1 MTEACVVLLSLRWP
15 GDDEDPRIERGGGTM
30 AYPVQVRNLKRQ
42 LEQRFRPLID
52 MSDWSGRPDEE
63 SAFLSRAVAALAVK
77 METACSDEDAARG
90 VIDCETDR
98 GIDAVTVQPQGERQ
112 HVALIQAKW
121 NDKGEAGFGEADVS
135 AVIRGLDYLLE
146 LEFHRF
152 GSKID
157 RHAAAID
164 CALNSPSPKVTL
176 ILALVTG
183 TDLHP
188 NTRALLEEEIGKHN
202 LDDDLVDFKILNLRD
217 LHREILGEHGERK
230 VDLDVQM
237 QGTGKVTDPFLA
249 YYGTVSAEEI
259 AEWYGVHGR
268 HLTARNIRDALDVSD
283 VNEKIRTTLVK
294 EPEYFWYLS
303 NGITLICD
311 RIRKHG
317 KGAPASGVS
326 SGFRLEGASVINGA
340 QTVSAVYR
348 AVRQKPGKA
357 ASGRVLVRIIS
368 LEDTPEGFGDR
379 ITVAANTQN
388 PTEERDFRSRRPE
401 QFDLRHDF
409 ALSLGLNY
417 VIKRGEPEPSPAEGC
432 TMTEAALALAAAHQ
446 SPEFAARAKR
456 DASALWENRYY
467 RPLFGNKPSAV
478 RVWRSVKLLRLV
490 RQALAE
496 EQENLVGRMAGA
508 AAHGDLLLTHV
519 LFQTMD
525 AHDIDV
531 EEEGTA
537 AAWEA
542 RFAQVRERVRK
553 ALGWMMVVI
562 DGAYGRNSQISAT
575 VRTAERAERVADGLY
590 ERVRSGEEP
599 PNDTDSRVDR
609 EPGSAGSQFTR
620 TVWSIVDADL
630 IPDGTILEFRPVTTP
645 ERRQLPR
652 WLDENPQRTRAT
664 WQNNKSRPLVWNAD
678 NKAYAPSTLVRQMRR
693 EAMGNDQQVQGTRYW
708 YVPGK
713 GSLVDIVRVL
723 READIDKSD
732 N

>member
-1 MTEACVVLLSLRWP
+1 M
-15 GDDEDPRIERGGGTM
+15 
-30 AYPVQVRNLKRQ
+30 RNLKRQ
-42 LEQRFRPLID
+42 LEERFRPLVD
-52 MSDWSGRPDEE
+52 MSDWSGRPDGQ

-77 METACSDEDAARG
+77 METACSDEEAARA
-90 VIDCETDR
+90 VIDCDTDR
-98 GIDAVTVQPQGERQ
+98 GIDAVAVHPQGERQ

-152 GSKID
+152 GIKID

-164 CALNSPSPKVTL
+164 SALNSPSPKVTL

-188 NTRALLEEEIGKHN
+188 NTRSLLEEEIGKHN
-202 LDDDLVDFKILNLRD
+202 LDDDLVDYKIVNLRD

-230 VDLDVQM
+230 VDLDVQV
-237 QGTGKVTDPFLA
+237 QGAGKVTDPFLA
-249 YYGTVSAEEI
+249 YYGTVAAEEI

-283 VNEKIRTTLVK
+283 VNEKIRTSLVK

-317 KGAPASGVS
+317 KGAPASGVG

-340 QTVSAVYR
+340 QTVSAIYR

-357 ASGRVLVRIIS
+357 ISGRVLVRIIS
-368 LEDTPEGFGDR
+368 LEEAPEGFGDR

-417 VIKRGEPEPSPAEGC
+417 VIKRGEPDPKPVEGC

-456 DASALWENRYY
+456 DASVLWENRYY
-467 RPLFGNKPSAV
+467 RPIFGNRPSAV
-478 RVWRSVKLLRLV
+478 RVWRCVCLLRLV
-490 RQALAE
+490 RQALAG

-525 AHDIDV
+525 THDIDV
-531 EEEGTA
+531 ETEGA
-537 AAWEA
+537 KAAWEA
-542 RFAQVRERVRK
+542 RLAEVRERVRK
-553 ALGWMMVVI
+553 ALGWLVIVI
-562 DGAYGRNSQISAT
+562 DGAYGKNSQISAT
-575 VRTAERAERVADGLY
+575 VRTAERAERVASGLY
-590 ERVRSGEEP
+590 ERVRGAEEP
-599 PNDTDSRVDR
+599 PTDADSRVDR
-609 EPGSAGSQFTR
+609 EPGSSGNYSTR
-620 TVWSIVDADL
+620 AVWSIVDADS

-652 WLDENPQRTRAT
+652 WLEEEPQRAKAVWR
-664 WQNNKSRPLVWNAD
+664 NHKSRPLVWGAD
-678 NKAYAPSTLVRQMRR
+678 GTAYAPSTLVREMRR
-693 EAMGNDQQVQGTRYW
+693 QAMGNDQQVQGTRYW
-708 YVPGK
+708 HVPGK
-713 GSLVDIVRVL
+713 GSLVDIAQ
-723 READIDKSD
+723 EARQVVAERTASD
-732 N
+732 GSVAGDSSGEVDGLEERKV

>member
-1 MTEACVVLLSLRWP
+1 M
-15 GDDEDPRIERGGGTM
+15 
-30 AYPVQVRNLKRQ
+30 
-42 LEQRFRPLID
+42 
-52 MSDWSGRPDEE
+52 
-63 SAFLSRAVAALAVK
+63 
-77 METACSDEDAARG
+77 
-90 VIDCETDR
+90 IDCETDR
-98 GIDAVTVQPQGERQ
+98 GIDAVAVQPQGERQ
-112 HVALIQAKW
+112 HVTLVQAKW
-121 NDKGEAGFGEADVS
+121 SDKGEAGFGEADVS

-164 CALNSPSPKVTL
+164 SALNSPSPKVTL
-176 ILALVTG
+176 VLALVTG

-188 NTRALLEEEIGKHN
+188 NTRAVLEEEIGKHN
-202 LDDDLVDFKILNLRD
+202 LDDDLVDYKVLNLRD

-230 VDLDVQM
+230 VDLDVQVH
-237 QGTGKVTDPFLA
+237 GVGKVAEPFLA

-259 AEWYGVHGR
+259 AGWYRVHGR

-294 EPEYFWYLS
+294 EPDYFWYLS

-317 KGAPASGVS
+317 KGAPASTSDVS
-326 SGFRLEGASVINGA
+326 RAFRLEGASVINGA

-357 ASGRVLVRIIS
+357 AAGRVLVRIIS

-417 VIKRGEPEPSPAEGC
+417 VIKRGEPEPNIADGC
-432 TMTEAALALAAAHQ
+432 TMTEAALALAATYR
-446 SPEFAARAKR
+446 SPDFAARAKR
-456 DASALWENRYY
+456 DASTLWENRYY
-467 RPLFGNKPSAV
+467 QPLFGNKPSAV
-478 RVWRSVKLLRLV
+478 RVWRCVRLLRLV

-496 EQENLVGRMAGA
+496 EQENLAGRMAGA

-525 AHDIDV
+525 TDDIDS
-531 EEEGTA
+531 ETQEA
-537 AAWEA
+537 SASWEA
-542 RFAQVRERVRK
+542 RFAEVRERVRK
-553 ALGWMMVVI
+553 ALGWMVVVI
-562 DGAYGRNSQISAT
+562 DGAYGRNSQIGTT
-575 VRTAERAERVADGLY
+575 VRASERAERVAGGLY
-590 ERVRSGEEP
+590 ERVRSSEEP
-599 PNDTDSRVDR
+599 PSDAESRVDQ
-609 EPGSAGSQFTR
+609 PGGLGSNVTR
-620 TVWSIVDADL
+620 SVWSIVDADL

-652 WLDENPQRTRAT
+652 WLDEEPRRAKAV
-664 WQNNKSRPLVWNAD
+664 WRNNKSRPLIWSAD

-693 EAMGNDQQVQGTRYW
+693 DAMGNDQQVQGTRYW
-708 YVPGK
+708 HVPGQ
-713 GSLVDIVRVL
+713 GSLVDIAQ
-723 READIDKSD
+723 EARQEVEKRNRDS
-732 N
+732 